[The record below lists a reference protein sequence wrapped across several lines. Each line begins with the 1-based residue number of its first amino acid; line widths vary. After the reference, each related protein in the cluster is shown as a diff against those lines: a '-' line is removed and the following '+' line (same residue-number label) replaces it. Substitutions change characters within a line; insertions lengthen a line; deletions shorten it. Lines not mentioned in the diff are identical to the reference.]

1 MDLLFKRYASP
12 FILLDNLIATNSLTL
27 FIIDM
32 LDIVNEEKLLEYFMH
47 KVFDKSWNDFID
59 EVKPKETKKIDVGA
73 TLIKSK
79 NMLKNFTP

>member
-47 KVFDKSWNDFID
+47 KVFDKSWNDFIE
-59 EVKPKETKKIDVGA
+59 EVKPKKTEKIDVGA

>member
-12 FILLDNLIATNSLTL
+12 FILLDNLIATNSLTQ

>member
-47 KVFDKSWNDFID
+47 KVFDKSWNDAGWLFLD
-59 EVKPKETKKIDVGA
+59 YRNNVD
-73 TLIKSK
+73 SNDK
-79 NMLKNFTP
+79 NYIA

>member
-1 MDLLFKRYASP
+1 MDLLFRRYASP

>member
-1 MDLLFKRYASP
+1 MDLLFRRYASP
-12 FILLDNLIATNSLTL
+12 FILLDNLIATNSLTQ

>member
-12 FILLDNLIATNSLTL
+12 FILLDNLISTSSLTS
-27 FIIDM
+27 FIVEM
-32 LDIVNEEKLLEYFMH
+32 WETVNEEKLWDYFMH
-47 KVFDKSWNDFID
+47 KVFDKSWNEFVDD
-59 EVKPKETKKIDVGA
+59 VKPKKTKMIDVGA